1 MTGNLNFWVSCLVWL
16 AGLSGWFSSVTLTLR
31 NTVRAP
37 SPIKPCMSV
46 SVGAGMGTWTE
57 TGTKSPTPITMT
69 STGRMSVL
77 ALKLVTTKV
86 SLATALGF
94 SMCCFVS
101 GIIVRDYW
109 KEKAHD
115 TYAAGYQA
123 RDVEAYSQFVN
134 RPQVRWKVVNVRQA
148 EHYKGGMAYD
158 IELSSGRIL
167 RNFVSCE
174 DIGWYIGLQIY
185 GAGYYNRGACMSFL
199 GPQSY
204 TFTEP
209 ETVSVLQAKA
219 KGHNQ

>member
-123 RDVEAYSQFVN
+123 RDVEAYSRFVN
-134 RPQVRWKVVNVRQA
+134 RPQVHWKIVNSYPA
-148 EHYKGGMAYD
+148 NKYKGTAYD
-158 IELSSGRIL
+158 IELVSGQIA
-167 RNFVSCE
+167 RNFVPCE
-174 DIGWYIGLQIY
+174 DPGWYIGLVIT
-185 GAGYYNRGACMSFL
+185 GVGYYNRGSCMSFL
-199 GPQSY
+199 GPQAY
-204 TFTEP
+204 TLTELKTP
-209 ETVSVLQAKA
+209 ELLQT
-219 KGHNQ
+219 KGQTQTQ